1 MHLKAGI
8 ILSLIFIVLQLL
20 DGYSTWACLTKVV
33 GREANPLYQFV
44 FNKVGIISGLVMVK
58 SPVVALI
65 IVGAFLTRR
74 PDYMLIAT
82 SIGYA
87 AVVINNLRVLFSK

>member
-1 MHLKAGI
+1 
-8 ILSLIFIVLQLL
+8 
-20 DGYSTWACLTKVV
+20 
-33 GREANPLYQFV
+33 
-44 FNKVGIISGLVMVK
+44 MVK

-74 PDYMLIAT
+74 PDYMLIAP
-82 SIGYA
+82 SVGYS